1 MNPNEAELSY
11 PWQDQVPAPGQLQA
25 IVPGQLYWLR
35 MPLPFALN
43 HINLWLLKDETGST
57 ARPET
62 GWAIVD
68 CGVNNPGTKA
78 AWQDIFT
85 DSAAELL
92 GLPMT
97 RVIATHCH
105 PDHVG
110 MAHWLCQ
117 HWQVDLHMSAGE
129 YGFARMMSAGLAGA
143 DGSAGLDHF
152 RRHGLSDAAMHEQV
166 TQRKNYYPSLVPELP
181 SSYVRLHAGQS
192 LRLAASDWQVICGFG
207 HSPEHVCLYSA
218 GANILIS
225 GDMLLPRISTN
236 VSVFAIEPLAN
247 PVQQYLDSLSV
258 LAELPEDVLVLPAH
272 GKPFR
277 GLRQRIRQLRDHHAA
292 RLAEVYQ
299 ACCDGSKSACEIV
312 PIMFP
317 RALDPHQLTF
327 AIGEALAHCHQLWYA
342 GKLQRIVGED
352 GVIRFAT

>member
-1 MNPNEAELSY
+1 MNLNEAELSY
-11 PWQDQVPAPGQLQA
+11 PWADQLPASGTLLA
-25 IVPGQLYWLR
+25 ILPGQLYWAR

-43 HINLWLLKDETGST
+43 HINVWLLADSAST
-57 ARPET
+57 ARDEP

-68 CGVNNPGTKA
+68 CGVNNSSNKA

-92 GLPMT
+92 GLPIT

-117 HWQVDLHMSAGE
+117 HWQVDLHMSAAE

-181 SSYVRLHAGQS
+181 SSYVRLQAGQQ
-192 LRLAASDWQVICGFG
+192 LNLAASDWQVICGFG

-258 LAELPEDVLVLPAH
+258 LAELPDDVLVLPAH

-277 GLRQRIRQLRDHHAA
+277 GLRQRIRQLREHHAA

-299 ACCDGSKSACEIV
+299 ACSAGSKSACEIV

-342 GKLQRIVGED
+342 GKLQRIVGAD
-352 GVIRFAT
+352 GVIRFSA